1 MKMMVKLSA
10 GIISA
15 MFVASLSAQAGYED
29 RTIWLP
35 PGHCIVVGSQQVCA
49 VKPSEPAP
57 GSTDSAANKNR
68 QMHLCKNGIVHES
81 DPSLKGW
88 AHVIVTISPDGKKL
102 GQEVIKT
109 YGPLGKKDCDAA
121 VATEQASSKR

>member
-1 MKMMVKLSA
+1 MKTTLTLKKFALA
-10 GIISA
+10 AFALAPA
-15 MFVASLSAQAGYED
+15 MAYAGYED

-49 VKPSEPAP
+49 VKPADQPTTPGNGSAP
-57 GSTDSAANKNR
+57 KNR
-68 QMHLCKNGIVHES
+68 QMHLCKNGIVHEA

-88 AHVIVTISPDGKKL
+88 AHVIVTISPEGKKL

-121 VATEQASSKR
+121 VAQEQSSSAK